1 MLREGPAHLA
11 RAAALVAGIAL
22 PLALGRAIG
31 PGRAVLGGVVII
43 VAVMGALA
51 ARLPSWL
58 QGWRLAL
65 GVLAIW
71 IAYSLAT
78 YTVAR

>member
-1 MLREGPAHLA
+1 M
-11 RAAALVAGIAL
+11 
-22 PLALGRAIG
+22 
-31 PGRAVLGGVVII
+31 LGGVVIV

-51 ARLPSWL
+51 ARLPAWL

>member
-1 MLREGPAHLA
+1 
-11 RAAALVAGIAL
+11 
-22 PLALGRAIG
+22 
-31 PGRAVLGGVVII
+31 VLGGVVII